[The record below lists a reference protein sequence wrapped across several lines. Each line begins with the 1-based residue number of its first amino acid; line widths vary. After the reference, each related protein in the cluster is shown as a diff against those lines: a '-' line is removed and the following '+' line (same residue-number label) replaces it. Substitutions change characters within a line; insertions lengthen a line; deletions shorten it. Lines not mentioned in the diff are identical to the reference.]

1 MLFLFLLI
9 PRPPRSTRT
18 DPLCPYTTLFRSSSL
33 NAFVG
38 LERPYQPSR
47 CEAAWVKRARAV
59 PVAQNRLFS
68 RGKAVVC
75 KISRQNIQLFPLYSR
90 NVIPDMK
97 QKNPAG
103 GGAFCLVRKTGSARV
118 ELDHQIRINLHGI
131 RHFVQRGDPNEA
143 DLGRAVGCDKT
154 GRAHV

>member
-75 KISRQNIQLFPLYSR
+75 QISRQNIQLFPLYSR
-90 NVIPDMK
+90 NIIPDIK
-97 QKNPAG
+97 QNNPAG
-103 GGAFCLVRKTGSARV
+103 GQAFCLVRKTGPAAAETDTHNSPT
-118 ELDHQIRINLHGI
+118 LTGI
-131 RHFVQRGDPNEA
+131 
-143 DLGRAVGCDKT
+143 
-154 GRAHV
+154 

>member
-1 MLFLFLLI
+1 MIYTYFFFFKQKTAYEMGI
-9 PRPPRSTRT
+9 SDGVQTCARPT
-18 DPLCPYTTLFRSSSL
+18 
-33 NAFVG
+33 
-38 LERPYQPSR
+38 YQPSR

-118 ELDHQIRINLHGI
+118 ELDHQIRLHLPGI
-131 RHFVQRGDPNEA
+131 RHFFTRGENRKS
-143 DLGRAVGCDKT
+143 GG
-154 GRAHV
+154 